1 MQTII
6 LLLISLFPLIIHA
19 QTQTREQSSNGWLWL
34 LMIAV
39 LLFYVAWTA
48 SRAQNLTAAGGQ
60 NEILKDLNEKYRNGQ
75 ISKTEYDSR
84 RKDLEI

>member
-6 LLLISLFPLIIHA
+6 LLLISLFPFIIHA
-19 QTQTREQSSNGWLWL
+19 QTQSREQTGDGWIWL
-34 LMIAV
+34 IMIAA

-48 SRAQNLTAAGGQ
+48 SRAQSLAAAGGQ
-60 NEILKDLNEKYRNGQ
+60 NEILKDLNEKYQNGK
-75 ISKTEYDSR
+75 ISKTEYESR

>member
-1 MQTII
+1 MQAII
-6 LLLISLFPLIIHA
+6 LLLISLFPLTLHA
-19 QTQTREQSSNGWLWL
+19 QTREQSSNGWLWL

-48 SRAQNLTAAGGQ
+48 SRAQNLAAAGGQ
-60 NEILKDLNEKYRNGQ
+60 NEILKDLNEKYRNGE